1 MKKVWIYQAD
11 RFFTSAEFEQA
22 KAYLEEFVMS
32 WAAHGTALSAK
43 VEILRNL
50 FIVFTVDEA
59 ITKTTGCSIDR
70 SVHVLKEL
78 EERLDIGLFNR
89 TFVAYIDREDRTQL
103 VSREV
108 FQGLVD
114 SSEVT
119 SETRVF
125 NNLVQTE
132 EDFKSKW
139 IVPFQTSWHAKVFG

>member
-50 FIVFTVDEA
+50 FVVFTVDEA

-78 EERLDIGLFNR
+78 EQRLDIGLFNR
-89 TFVAYIDREDRTQL
+89 TFVAYIDREGTTQL
-103 VSREV
+103 VSRDV
-108 FQGLVD
+108 FQGLVE
-114 SSEVT
+114 SNEVT
-119 SETRVF
+119 GETQVF
-125 NNLVQTE
+125 NNLIQTQ
-132 EDFKSKW
+132 EDFENKW
-139 IVPFQTSWHAKVFG
+139 IVPFHASWHAKVFG